1 MDFSRSGVTERV
13 GVAFRAHV
21 QWNDRGKQNAYGPR
35 RPNED
40 AAQEDLE
47 SIRAAAS
54 GMGREEGFAAMAAEA
69 KRLREGKPVTEGGCV
84 KEIERSYRAVFRWE
98 DERDVKGPR
107 RAEKR
112 RAVTGGPPLQA
123 PIAMYP
129 FGGFAQAPLSSCPYD
144 EFLLSPLPCEPK
156 ALAGT
161 PSLSAEGNF

>member
-21 QWNDRGKQNAYGPR
+21 QWNDQGKQHAHGP
-35 RPNED
+35 
-40 AAQEDLE
+40 
-47 SIRAAAS
+47 
-54 GMGREEGFAAMAAEA
+54 
-69 KRLREGKPVTEGGCV
+69 
-84 KEIERSYRAVFRWE
+84 
-98 DERDVKGPR
+98 
-107 RAEKR
+107 
-112 RAVTGGPPLQA
+112 VTGGPPLQA

-156 ALAGT
+156 AIAGT